1 MVLQAGRIACLT
13 RICIRQ
19 PLRISLRNFWH
30 EDLGC
35 ALWRA
40 GERVA
45 FACAGTNAT
54 AGTAAFTDHPGDA
67 LQSGAGDDSA
77 GFVVDLFRCA
87 GGCLLDDD
95 PARGRGFER
104 LHGHGG
110 CAVA

>member
-1 MVLQAGRIACLT
+1 MQCSKMVLQAVRIACLT

-54 AGTAAFTDHPGDA
+54 AGAAAFTDHPGDA
-67 LQSGAGDDSA
+67 LQSRAGDDSA

-95 PARGRGFER
+95 TATGRG
-104 LHGHGG
+104 
-110 CAVA
+110 